1 MSVYRAKKDAENSPD
16 KFYPAELSKHFFFL
30 IYFSTFKIEK
40 NFCEESFRRRAPTF
54 CDSIRSSAHKIL
66 REKFPNTELFLVCI
80 FLYSEWISEIYFVNL
95 CIQSKYRKILFT
107 QWNGQAYVK
116 NLVAFDQLTILWT
129 LGIIGLILTHFSPM
143 FHFLWLSDTLRR
155 YRDEIFG

>member
-1 MSVYRAKKDAENSPD
+1 MSVYRAKKDAENSPG

-30 IYFSTFKIEK
+30 IYFSIFKIEK

-80 FLYSEWISEIYFVNL
+80 FLYSEWISEIYFVNI
-95 CIQSKYRKILFT
+95 CIQSKYRKIRTRNNSVF
-107 QWNGQAYVK
+107 G
-116 NLVAFDQLTILWT
+116 
-129 LGIIGLILTHFSPM
+129 HFSCSEM
-143 FHFLWLSDTLRR
+143 VKHTLK
-155 YRDEIFG
+155 IL